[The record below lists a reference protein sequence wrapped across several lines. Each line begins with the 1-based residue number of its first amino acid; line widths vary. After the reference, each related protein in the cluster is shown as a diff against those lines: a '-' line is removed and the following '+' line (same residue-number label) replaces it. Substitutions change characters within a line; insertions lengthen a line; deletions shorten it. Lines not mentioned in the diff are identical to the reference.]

1 MNQREE
7 PEHGLYGIVFGLALA
22 LALIIAYYGF
32 RRMGKS
38 PLDWRRGGEAVEV
51 QGDSRDGIDR
61 APASVPPLSI
71 INAPGKPLAAP
82 RSRKTPAGAV
92 PMGSITPDVESP
104 SLK

>member
-1 MNQREE
+1 MKQREE
-7 PEHGLYGIVFGLALA
+7 PDHGLYGIVFGLALA
-22 LALIIAYYGF
+22 LALVIAYYGF

-38 PLDWRRGGEAVEV
+38 PLDWRPGGGDVSV

-82 RSRKTPAGAV
+82 RTGKTAGAV

-104 SLK
+104 APK